1 MKNKKIAAQ
10 KYSTENQVSRGMA
23 TELEAAF
30 VAGADLRI
38 NSVWNDI
45 SEKPKNDKVLVVLD
59 HNNRLWVCG
68 PNNEDWKNTVAI
80 FCVKKWAYIEDLIPN
95 KEGQQ

>member
-30 VAGADLRI
+30 VAGADWRI
-38 NSVWNDI
+38 NSVWHDA

-59 HNNRLWVCG
+59 HNNRPWVIRPG
-68 PNNEDWKNTVAI
+68 HIWEYTVEI
-80 FCVKKWAYIEDLIPN
+80 FCAKKWAYISDLLPIKED
-95 KEGQQ
+95 

>member
-30 VAGADLRI
+30 VAGADWRI
-38 NSVWNDI
+38 NSVWNDA
-45 SEKPKNDKVLVVLD
+45 SEKPKYYKLLVALD
-59 HNNRLWVCG
+59 NNNRPWVMG
-68 PNNEDWKNTVAI
+68 PDNKDWKNTVAI
-80 FCVKKWAYIEDLIPN
+80 FCVKKWAYIEDLIPS
-95 KEGQQ
+95 KEE